1 MKKTSFSNLD
11 YPSES
16 MKSNEIDEKRLQTQH
31 DITPDDEEEAKERL
45 RASDI
50 QQDFQAIAQD
60 MAKVEET
67 LNEIHSVDVSPVLK
81 SPTSF
86 ERSKI
91 VLTEGKNKFSL
102 LEKWYISTN
111 FGMQFLTFFQISHL
125 KSHQFSEKILKNNG
139 F

>member
-1 MKKTSFSNLD
+1 MKKTSLSNLD

-16 MKSNEIDEKRLQTQH
+16 MKSNEIDEKRLQTPH
-31 DITPDDEEEAKERL
+31 DIAPDDEEKAKERL

-50 QQDFQAIAQD
+50 QQDVQAIAQD
-60 MAKVEET
+60 MANEEEIS
-67 LNEIHSVDVSPVLK
+67 NEIHSVDVSPVLK

-102 LEKWYISTN
+102 LEK
-111 FGMQFLTFFQISHL
+111 
-125 KSHQFSEKILKNNG
+125 
-139 F
+139 